1 MLNKRNFSLVTYIMC
16 PYYVLLYQYACCI
29 YHICVGCDFGY
40 LLMLIPVYVQK
51 AKLSKEYPSHHSS
64 TSLMNLMAA
73 IQATLF
79 ALCVEKN
86 WNQWKLPSAIR
97 VLAALYSVR

>member
-1 MLNKRNFSLVTYIMC
+1 
-16 PYYVLLYQYACCI
+16 
-29 YHICVGCDFGY
+29 
-40 LLMLIPVYVQK
+40 MLIPVYVQK